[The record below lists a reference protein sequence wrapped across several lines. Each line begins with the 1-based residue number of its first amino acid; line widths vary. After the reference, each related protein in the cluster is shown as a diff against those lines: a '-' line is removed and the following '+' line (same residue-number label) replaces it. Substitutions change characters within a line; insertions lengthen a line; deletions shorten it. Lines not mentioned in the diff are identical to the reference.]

1 MVDYTQEQLKK
12 RDLVKDH
19 LQPLLMTLDHDID
32 EVQYEVTKSGL
43 ELVHIIYYQ
52 DPVLHITDH
61 CIDTVNVTGD
71 SMTALVC
78 DVIAAFR
85 WR

>member
-1 MVDYTQEQLKK
+1 MVKYTNEYLKK
-12 RDLVKDH
+12 KNFVKDH
-19 LQPLLMTLDHDID
+19 LEPMLMSIYPDID
-32 EVQYEVTKSGL
+32 EVQYEVTGARL

-52 DPVLHITDH
+52 DPIAHCYDH

-71 SMTALVC
+71 SLIAIVN
-78 DVIAAFR
+78 DVSKAMI